1 MTGCRLSIFVW
12 APVVALLWAIC
23 FPFITVGL
31 ADAPPLLFAALRA
44 LFAGLLLLAI
54 PTILRRPPQ
63 PRTTANPSNLLHLAG
78 IGLTFTAMGFGGMF
92 LGGGSVS
99 PGLATVLA
107 GSQPLVAALM
117 AAIWLE
123 EPLTR
128 RVQIGMIL
136 GFIGV
141 TMVGSEALWF
151 SGHRYLAGMAWILVG
166 VLGTASGN
174 ILLKRFAGT
183 EILRPMGLQLLFGSA
198 FLLALSLLRQET
210 WHIQWSLGLVVSLTV
225 LSSLA
230 TAMMVLLWYALLQR
244 YPLNRLNIFSFLTP
258 AFGLLIGKTF
268 FEEALSLLQLAGIAV
283 ILLGIAVMQWWG
295 AKGTRADEIRDS
307 GDG

>member
-1 MTGCRLSIFVW
+1 MTDHRLSILVW

-44 LFAGLLLLAI
+44 LLAGLILLAI
-54 PTILRRPPQ
+54 PTIIRRPAQ
-63 PRTTANPSNLLHLAG
+63 PKAVATPGSSLSLVA
-78 IGLTFTAMGFGGMF
+78 IGFTFTGMGFGGMF

-117 AAIWLE
+117 AAVWLA

-128 RVQIGMIL
+128 MVQIGMTL
-136 GFIGV
+136 GFLGV
-141 TMVGSEALWF
+141 VLIGSEAF
-151 SGHRYLAGMAWILVG
+151 SIGGNQYLVGVAWILVG
-166 VLGTASGN
+166 VLGTATGN
-174 ILLKRFAGT
+174 VLLKRFAGK

-198 FLLALSLLRQET
+198 FLFALSLLRQEA
-210 WHIQWSLGLVVSLTV
+210 WHIQWSLSFVVSLTV

-230 TAMMVLLWYALLQR
+230 TAMMVFLWYALLQR
-244 YPLNRLNIFSFLTP
+244 YPLNRLNVFSFLTP
-258 AFGLLIGKTF
+258 AFGLLIGQTLF
-268 FEEALSLLQLAGIAV
+268 DETLALLQLAGIAV
-283 ILLGIAVMQWWG
+283 VLLGIAIMQWRG
-295 AKGTRADEIRDS
+295 PSERKTAR
-307 GDG
+307 

>member
-1 MTGCRLSIFVW
+1 MTDHRLPILVW

-44 LFAGLLLLAI
+44 ILAGLILLAVSALVPQPLQRRKRMGPGDALRLLAI
-54 PTILRRPPQ
+54 
-63 PRTTANPSNLLHLAG
+63 G
-78 IGLTFTAMGFGGMF
+78 FTFTGMGFGGMF

-117 AAIWLE
+117 AAVWLA

-128 RVQIGMIL
+128 RVQVGMTL
-136 GFIGV
+136 GFLGV
-141 TMVGSEALWF
+141 VLVASEALQAGGNGYL
-151 SGHRYLAGMAWILVG
+151 SGVGWILVG

-174 ILLKRFAGT
+174 ILLKRFAGGT
-183 EILRPMGLQLLFGSA
+183 ILRPMGIQLLFGSI

-210 WHIQWSLGLVVSLTV
+210 WHIEWSPGFVVSLTI

-230 TAMMVLLWYALLQR
+230 TAMMVFLWFALLQR
-244 YPLNRLNIFSFLTP
+244 YPLNRLNVFSFLTP
-258 AFGLLIGKTF
+258 AFGLLIGRLF
-268 FEEALSLLQLAGIAV
+268 FEESLSILQLAGIT
-283 ILLGIAVMQWWG
+283 ITLLGIAVMQFGMLRFGWS
-295 AKGTRADEIRDS
+295 AS
-307 GDG
+307 GHYP

>member
-1 MTGCRLSIFVW
+1 MTDHRLSILVW

-44 LFAGLLLLAI
+44 LLAGLILLAI
-54 PTILRRPPQ
+54 PTIVRKPNQPGARKIPGNSLR
-63 PRTTANPSNLLHLAG
+63 LAA
-78 IGLTFTAMGFGGMF
+78 IGFTFTGMGFGGMF

-117 AAIWLE
+117 AAVWLA

-128 RVQIGMIL
+128 MVQIGMTL
-136 GFIGV
+136 GFLGV
-141 TMVGSEALWF
+141 VLIGSEAF
-151 SGHRYLAGMAWILVG
+151 SIGGNQFLAGVAWILVG
-166 VLGTASGN
+166 VLGTATGN
-174 ILLKRFAGT
+174 VLLKRFVGK

-198 FLLALSLLRQET
+198 FLFALSLLRQET
-210 WHIQWSLGLVVSLTV
+210 WHIQWSLGFVVSLTV

-230 TAMMVLLWYALLQR
+230 TAMMVFLWYALLQR
-244 YPLNRLNIFSFLTP
+244 YPLNRLNVFSFLTP
-258 AFGLLIGKTF
+258 GFGLLIGQAF
-268 FEEALSLLQLAGIAV
+268 FDETLSLLQLAGIAV
-283 ILLGIAVMQWWG
+283 ILIGIAIMQWRG
-295 AKGTRADEIRDS
+295 LRGRPPDEVR
-307 GDG
+307 GNGNE